1 MSRIL
6 QKAFDEIS
14 TLPQKDR
21 DEMGERLLKWRRLRA
36 EIDLARDQV
45 TAGDVASLDAEA
57 IIRKAR
63 ASYGKS

>member
-6 QKAFDEIS
+6 QKAFEEIS

-21 DEMGERLLKWRRLRA
+21 DEIGERLLKWRRLRA
-36 EIDLARDQV
+36 EIDAARDQV
-45 TAGDVASLDAEA
+45 KAGDVAPLDAEE

-63 ASYGKS
+63 ALHGKA

>member
-1 MSRIL
+1 MSSIL

-21 DEMGERLLKWRRLRA
+21 DEIGERLLKWRRLRG
-36 EIDLARDQV
+36 EIDVARAQLK
-45 TAGDVASLDAEA
+45 AGDVAPLDAEA

-63 ASYGKS
+63 ALHGKP